1 VRADLDQVADLVSG
15 DARPGGWLDTQTGDC
30 LSENDRAAMDEE
42 FRPDVEDE
50 HRWVWLNCT
59 GPQSRWRDRYEFA
72 QALRPG
78 PLRDSLLVALDGSER
93 SDASPEC
100 WTANRSCSPSGGH
113 SQRSGTEVGLAP
125 PCSGRATS
133 RRPP

>member
-78 PLRDSLLVALDGSER
+78 PLRDSLLVALEWSGAFRRFARVLDREPELLAEWRAFSAER
-93 SDASPEC
+93 DRGRARAALLREGYLP
-100 WTANRSCSPSGGH
+100 
-113 SQRSGTEVGLAP
+113 AP
-125 PCSGRATS
+125 P
-133 RRPP
+133 